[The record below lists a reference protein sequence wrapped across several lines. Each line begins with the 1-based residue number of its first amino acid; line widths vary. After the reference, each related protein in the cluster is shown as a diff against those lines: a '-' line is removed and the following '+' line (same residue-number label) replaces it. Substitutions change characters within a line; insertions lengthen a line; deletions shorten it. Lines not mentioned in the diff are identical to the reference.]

1 MPTAGITHHIVLN
14 GVGYMLRQGRDG
26 LAYRR
31 GEAAYLA
38 PHVAASA
45 VGRSALARPGV
56 DNGGLGAG
64 VRAAFGQGGYA
75 RGEGVDARAGDGL
88 RMATRAEATTGL
100 GVRVL
105 AWAEFNGTVYAG
117 AAAGAASRIYRYTA
131 ATNAFSEMGGAAAD
145 VARLV
150 ATAGYVWA
158 VPSGGG
164 PLVVNTANAVA
175 AASGA
180 NAYEIVDLTRAGARL
195 VGITTAGASR
205 SVRWCGLGSET
216 PPGTAFNSA
225 YEDGDPHEPSA
236 GLAALGEVIYLAKRD
251 GLYRVDIGD
260 NAVALTRVV
269 DHTARRDADNFK
281 ALTVFRDALY
291 YTVRDR
297 LYAFDGHGERDVSP
311 PPTGAGPT
319 GAATTRYVVR
329 ALAAGSGWLWALA
342 ESDETPRGVS
352 LWAYDGARWEQLG
365 TLVQA
370 ATAQAGSLHASP
382 NVNRLF
388 VNVYDGSAWATT
400 RLDLRATSDLPAPTF
415 ASSGAY
421 AYLGA
426 VDGGL
431 PDVPK
436 RFHSVALRGRGI
448 SAATPV
454 LVAYWS
460 GAAWTSLGSLTAE
473 GGGELLFPGVVTG
486 GAALLRLELRG
497 DGSHTPLVSEVA
509 VAYDI
514 LPGPVRTVT
523 FEAVLAPHLRRL
535 DGTAETLTPAAL
547 LANLDA
553 CRGAGV
559 VVSLTDPLQS
569 AAGGAALSVRVA
581 EVTLTALAPTPDLGG
596 QYGWLAA
603 VRCEV
608 VGGGD

>member
-1 MPTAGITHHIVLN
+1 MPTAGTTHHIVLN
-14 GVGYMLRQGRDG
+14 GVGYMLRQGREG

-38 PHVAASA
+38 PRVAASA

-64 VRAAFGQGGYA
+64 VRAEFGQGGYT

-88 RMATRAEATTGL
+88 RMAARAEATTGL

-117 AAAGAASRIYRYTA
+117 AASGSASRIYRYTT
-131 ATNAFSEMGGAAAD
+131 ATHTFSELGSSAAD
-145 VARLV
+145 AARLV
-150 ATAGYVWA
+150 ATAGYLWS

-164 PLVVNTANAVA
+164 PLGVNTANAVL

-180 NAYEIVDLTRAGARL
+180 NAYEILDLTRAGTRL
-195 VGITTAGASR
+195 VGITAAGASR
-205 SVRWCGLGSET
+205 SVRWCSLGNET
-216 PPGTAFNSA
+216 PPGIAFISVH
-225 YEDGDPHEPSA
+225 EDGDPREPSA
-236 GLAALGEVIYLAKRD
+236 GLAALGEVVYLAKRD
-251 GLYRVDIGD
+251 GLYRIDIGE
-260 NAVALTRVV
+260 NAATLTRVV

-281 ALTVFRDALY
+281 ALAVFRDALY

-297 LYAFDGHGERDVSP
+297 LYCFDGHTERDVSP

-329 ALAAGSGWLWALA
+329 ALSAGSGWLWALA
-342 ESDETPRGVS
+342 ESDETPRGVY

-365 TLVQA
+365 AVAQA

-382 NVNRLF
+382 NVGRLF
-388 VNVYDGSAWATT
+388 INAYDGSAWVTT
-400 RLDLRATSDLPAPTF
+400 RLDLRATSDLPAPNF
-415 ASSGAY
+415 ATSGAY
-421 AYLGA
+421 AYLAA

-436 RFHSVALRGRGI
+436 RFHSVALRGSGI
-448 SAATPV
+448 SATTPV
-454 LVAYWS
+454 LVAFWDGS
-460 GAAWTSLGSLTAE
+460 AWASLGSLTAD
-473 GGGELLFPGVVTG
+473 GGGELLFPGVVMG
-486 GAALLRLELRG
+486 RVLLRLELRG
-497 DGSHTPLVSEVA
+497 DGTHTPLVSEVG

-514 LPGPVRTVT
+514 LPGPVPTVT
-523 FEAVLAPHLRRL
+523 FEAVLATHLRRL
-535 DGTAETLTPAAL
+535 DETAETLTPTAL

-553 CRGAGV
+553 CRATGA
-559 VVSLTDPLQS
+559 VVSLADPVQS
-569 AAGGAALSVRVA
+569 AAGSPALSVRVA
-581 EVTLTALAPTPDLGG
+581 EVTLAALAPTPDLGG
-596 QYGWLAA
+596 QYGWLAT

-608 VGGGD
+608 VGET